1 MLKLKQEGYLL
12 VKVLY
17 NNESFVVVN
26 NELFVLEDLLL
37 LTCTTRMFGICLLQF
52 QYHHLGL
59 DALLN
64 KVFEQKIM

>member
-26 NELFVLEDLLL
+26 NELFILEDLLL

-52 QYHHLGL
+52 
-59 DALLN
+59 
-64 KVFEQKIM
+64 